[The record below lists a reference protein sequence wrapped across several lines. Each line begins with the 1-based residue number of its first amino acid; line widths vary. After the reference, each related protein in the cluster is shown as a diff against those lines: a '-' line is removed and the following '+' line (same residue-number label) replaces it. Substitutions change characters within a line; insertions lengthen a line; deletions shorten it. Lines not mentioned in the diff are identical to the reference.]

1 MSVTPMLVIPPRGEI
16 RVHPVQTER
25 LLLSPVD
32 PSDGPEIWVAVEAS
46 RAYLQRWLPWV
57 QFHTDASSSTRF
69 AEACAADW
77 DQGRALRFVIR
88 DRATRGL
95 VGIVGLEAC
104 VHMHR
109 STELGYWLRRDVNR
123 RGFMTEASR
132 AVVDFAF
139 RHMGANRVRVA
150 AATDN
155 HPSLRVIGRLGFRF
169 EGIARQAEW
178 CDGRWLDHAV
188 FALVAGDFAQT

>member
-1 MSVTPMLVIPPRGEI
+1 MLTIPTRAELRARPLE
-16 RVHPVQTER
+16 TER
-25 LLLSPVD
+25 LMLVPID
-32 PSDGPEIWVAVEAS
+32 PLDGPELWLAVNGS
-46 RAYLQRWLPWV
+46 RGYLQRWLPWV
-57 QFHTDASSSTRF
+57 QFHTDPAASVRF

-88 DRATRGL
+88 ERSHRTLAG
-95 VGIVGLEAC
+95 VVGLEAC

-109 STELGYWLRRDVNR
+109 SCELGYWLRKEATR
-123 RGFMTEASR
+123 RGLMTEAAR

-139 RHMGANRVRVA
+139 RTMGVHRVRVA

-155 HPSLRVIGRLGFRF
+155 HPSLQVIGRIGFRF

-178 CDGRWLDHAV
+178 CDGRWLDHAT
-188 FALVAGDFAQT
+188 FGLVTTDPR